1 MGLQHKICFV
11 MQFKNKFVQ
20 KFWRFS
26 TSFNLGIPVMVALTG
41 LIMWG
46 TIVESQYDA
55 WTAGQVVYRSWM
67 MHIVMVLLVY
77 NLAMV
82 IIDRLPW
89 KKNHY
94 PFILV
99 HIGIIL
105 LIFGGWV
112 TQKYGLDG
120 SMPIALNGKSSLVTV
135 SETDFVVYATFDG
148 DRYSKLY
155 DSEVHFFKNP
165 PTKEQPQIIQ
175 LSTETLKI
183 TDYVPYARTSKK
195 VIKDPSLK
203 SGSSVKIQ
211 LINANVKQVETLTQG
226 NIKKSTDVSL
236 GPLKVYLGHDYKT
249 AGRKKLD
256 SNEVYLNKLNSDSV
270 QYAYFDK
277 QAETPYKEGV
287 LKIGAVAPTHW
298 MGLELRLLDYLESAK
313 EEWDIKPQ
321 SRPTPLTTAVI
332 LVEYKDQKEWLLLN
346 DVIKIFDDQVAYL
359 VSFQNRR
366 VQLDFPVHLKEFK
379 IDRYQGT
386 QKAKSYSSLVSTS
399 SDSQGGLQGAEDTL
413 ISMNEPM
420 KYKGF
425 TFYQSSFQQDEQTGQ
440 PVASI
445 LSVNKDPGRW
455 IKYLGSLIM
464 SFGIVWLFYQRRKRR
479 TAV

>member
-1 MGLQHKICFV
+1 

-26 TSFNLGIPVMVALTG
+26 TSFNLGIPIMIALTG

-67 MHIVMVLLVY
+67 MFVVMSLLVY
-77 NLAMV
+77 NLTMV
-82 IIDRLPW
+82 MVDRLPW

-94 PFILV
+94 PFVLV
-99 HIGIIL
+99 HIGIIM
-105 LIFGGWV
+105 LIVGGWV
-112 TQKYGLDG
+112 TQRFGLDG
-120 SMPIALNGKSSLVTV
+120 SMPIALNGKSNLVTV

-155 DSEVHFFKNP
+155 DQEVNFFRRAPTQENP
-165 PTKEQPQIIQ
+165 QVIPLSKEN
-175 LSTETLKI
+175 LKI

-195 VIKDPSLK
+195 VIKDPTLK

-211 LINANVKQVETLTQG
+211 LTNANVKQVETLTQG
-226 NIKKSTDVSL
+226 NIKKSTEVSL
-236 GPLKVYLGHDYKT
+236 GPLKVYLGHNFKAD
-249 AGRKKLD
+249 GRKKID
-256 SNEVYLNKLNSDSV
+256 SNEVYLNKKDSEIV
-270 QYAYFDK
+270 EYAFFDK
-277 QAETPYKEGV
+277 HAEKPYAQGII
-287 LKIGAVAPTHW
+287 KIGEVVSTHW
-298 MGLELRLLDYLESAK
+298 MGLELRLLDYVESAK
-313 EEWDIKPQ
+313 EEWEIKRQ
-321 SRPTPLTTAVI
+321 DRPTPLTTAVI
-332 LVEYKDQKEWLLLN
+332 LVEYKGQKEWVLLN

-359 VSFQNRR
+359 ISFQNRR
-366 VQLDFPVHLKEFK
+366 IQLDFPIYLKEFK

-386 QKAKSYSSLVSTS
+386 QKAKSYSSLVSTPIGDKI
-399 SDSQGGLQGAEDTL
+399 DSAAVAETL

-420 KYKGF
+420 KHEGY